1 MRWRRIFTMVAKL
14 DYDKLASELLAEY
27 KESILKIDEHEDFE
41 EKRQHVFDF
50 LLKAEFNRDQIQ
62 IVHQC
67 LHSVEFDSV
76 VLIRA
81 QVKCM
86 LLNVKQWPSSN
97 QVFWV
102 GFSPSQSWC
111 FQQLGCQC

>member
-1 MRWRRIFTMVAKL
+1 MSTWSTVSESYLGPRLIRPSFSRAAGAAFFTMVAKL

-41 EKRQHVFDF
+41 EKRQHVLEF

-67 LHSVEFDSV
+67 LHSVEFDS
-76 VLIRA
+76 
-81 QVKCM
+81 
-86 LLNVKQWPSSN
+86 
-97 QVFWV
+97 
-102 GFSPSQSWC
+102 GF
-111 FQQLGCQC
+111 